1 MRLRHAL
8 PNSSASRL
16 FAGARM
22 MSFSFWFSIA
32 AATGL
37 IACWA
42 IYVGRRLVRSFGA
55 VAVFAPATGFVAV
68 YAAAFLLRP
77 VFMHWGLMPEY
88 EDGSVNAILDTAI
101 WNSTLGV
108 LGFALGGRSDS
119 KRRRLPGIHASTS
132 PRRLRAVANAL
143 CLLSIITSLFFLM
156 IVVSLGAATSDFGV
170 NRAIFSAS
178 TFGRGYIFLVNT
190 LAAAA
195 LLSALAASI
204 SEPQVHRG
212 LKFIAI
218 ICLLAPNILVTNR
231 FLVTAVIAGWA
242 LVWLIRRSSKKVR
255 VPFFPILSAIAVVA
269 VAGAGLGLIRGGGE
283 LVYDEK
289 LVANPLVFFLFTFD
303 MAEMLALIMRATPS
317 YDFGQIWLEDV
328 AFQFIPRAL
337 WATKPTIYGAIR
349 AQQVALPSSV
359 PADEIL
365 LATYPIGLF
374 GEGYFAAGLFGIFL
388 AGFLARRVLERV
400 FSWAVDTRYWG
411 GFIQLTAFPTFVLQC
426 LNPLGYFRS
435 FGWFLGLLLFHF
447 VVSAL
452 CVASCKVI
460 VNLWW
465 MLRRG
470 LPHK

>member
-1 MRLRHAL
+1 MLR
-8 PNSSASRL
+8 NSSSSRL

-22 MSFSFWFSIA
+22 MSFPFWFSIA

-37 IACWA
+37 IACWF
-42 IYVGRRLVRSFGA
+42 IYMGRSLVRSLGA

-68 YAAAFLLRP
+68 YIASFLLRP
-77 VFMHWGLMPEY
+77 VLMHWGLMPEY
-88 EDGSVNAILDTAI
+88 EEGSVIAILDTAI
-101 WNSTLGV
+101 WSSMLGV
-108 LGFALGGRSDS
+108 LGFAFGGRAAS
-119 KRRRLPGIHASTS
+119 KRQRLHEVHANTS
-132 PRRLRAVANAL
+132 PRHLRGVANAL
-143 CLLSIITSLFFLM
+143 CLLSISASLFFLM

-212 LKFIAI
+212 LKFSAI
-218 ICLLAPNILVTNR
+218 VCLLVPNILVTNR
-231 FLVTAVIAGWA
+231 FLVTAVIAGWGLA
-242 LVWLIRRSSKKVR
+242 WLIKRSSNKMR
-255 VPFFPILSAIAVVA
+255 VPFFPILSAIVIIA
-269 VAGAGLGLIRGGGE
+269 VAGAALGLIRGGGE

-289 LVANPLVFFLFTFD
+289 LVANPFVFFLFTFD
-303 MAEMLALIMRATPS
+303 MAEMLALIMRAAPS

-328 AFQFIPRAL
+328 GFQFIPRAL

-374 GEGYFAAGLFGIFL
+374 GEGYFAFGVFGIFL
-388 AGFLARRVLERV
+388 AGFLARRVLERL
-400 FSWAVDTRYWG
+400 FSWAVEARYRG

-452 CVASCKVI
+452 CVATCKVTMN
-460 VNLWW
+460 VLRS
-465 MLRRG
+465 LRRG
-470 LPHK
+470 LQSVK